1 MRKIS
6 CQERD
11 EIFQGKE
18 MDVVSSVNGLDGY
31 YSGKPYVETVW
42 GWGDLWIL
50 KDIRHPG
57 EVGVIEDRL
66 PCEHYLLEGGV

>member
-18 MDVVSSVNGLDGY
+18 MDVVSTVNGY

-50 KDIRHPG
+50 KDVRHPG
-57 EVGVIEDRL
+57 TKRLDVDRL
-66 PCEHYLLEGGV
+66 PCEHYLLGSSDNR

>member
-11 EIFQGKE
+11 EILQEKE
-18 MDVVSSVNGLDGY
+18 LDVVSSVTDL
-31 YSGKPYVETVW
+31 YSCEPYIETIW

-50 KDIRHPG
+50 KDVRHPG
-57 EVGVIEDRL
+57 TKRLDVDRL
-66 PCEHYLLEGGV
+66 PCEHYLLEENDV